1 MRLNELNSYLA
12 DPTRLSPETLP
23 AVRQLYESYPY
34 CGVFAFLYLYNLA
47 LAEDVRYPSELRRLA
62 VLLPDRARLFR
73 LVEAQKEHFTPVEE
87 AESEEDTFSLID
99 SFLEGVRST
108 GEDLP
113 ESLHLEV
120 PAEVGDYFS
129 GQDFAQVD
137 MKDEELLP
145 SKSVKEQEA
154 SQTSKSEEVGEDSLL
169 SETLSKIYIQQGHY
183 DKALRIIRSLS
194 LNYPEKSRFFADQ
207 IRFLERIIE
216 NNTIAK

>member
-12 DPTRLSPETLP
+12 DSTRLSPETLP

-62 VLLPDRARLFR
+62 VLLPDRERLFR

-137 MKDEELLP
+137 MKDEELLS

>member
-62 VLLPDRARLFR
+62 VLLPDRERLFR

-129 GQDFAQVD
+129 GLD
-137 MKDEELLP
+137 MKDEELLS

>member
-1 MRLNELNSYLA
+1 MRLNELNSYLV

-62 VLLPDRARLFR
+62 VLLPDRERLFR